1 MICIASLI
9 VFSILGIFSAKHR
22 ELASEAFDCLLTK
35 AVAGECDSSFE
46 DRVRATVLTPLLG
59 RFPRAAAFVDRH
71 MEKLAAVFVIL
82 FIVTLAIS
90 LRALVFLYL
99 YGSCAGPETSCTASG
114 ILEVVL

>member
-1 MICIASLI
+1 MICIASMI

-22 ELASEAFDCLLTK
+22 LLAAEAFDCLLSK

-46 DRVRATVLTPLLG
+46 DRIRATILTPLLG
-59 RFPRAAAFVDRH
+59 KFPRTAAFVDRH

-82 FIVTLAIS
+82 FIVTLVIS

-99 YGSCAGPETSCTASG
+99 YGSCKGPETSCTASG
-114 ILEVVL
+114 IFDVII

>member
-22 ELASEAFDCLLTK
+22 ALAAEAFNCLLSK

-46 DRVRATVLTPLLG
+46 DRMRATVLTPLLG
-59 RFPRAAAFVDRH
+59 RFPRTAAFVDRH

-82 FIVTLAIS
+82 LLVTLAIS

-114 ILEVVL
+114 ILDAVI

>member
-9 VFSILGIFSAKHR
+9 VFSVLGIFSAKHR
-22 ELASEAFDCLLTK
+22 ALASEAFDCLLSK

-46 DRVRATVLTPLLG
+46 DRMRATVLTPLLS
-59 RFPRAAAFVDRH
+59 RSPRTAAFVDRH

-82 FIVTLAIS
+82 FIVTLVIS

-99 YGSCAGPETSCTASG
+99 YGSCVGPETSCAASG
-114 ILEVVL
+114 LLEAVV